1 MAQLI
6 RTPKQ
11 LGVVIRNAHARSGL
25 TQQALA
31 DLVGTGQKTV
41 SRIENG
47 HDGTRM
53 DTLFAII
60 AALDMDLQLGPRS
73 KGGKDISEIF

>member
-11 LGVVIRNAHARSGL
+11 LGVVIRNARARSGL

-41 SRIENG
+41 
-47 HDGTRM
+47 
-53 DTLFAII
+53 
-60 AALDMDLQLGPRS
+60 
-73 KGGKDISEIF
+73 